1 MSRRQADREFVEAL
15 SRGLA
20 VIEVFDA
27 AHSNLSLSE
36 VARRAGLSPATARR
50 SLHTLEALGYVRSIN
65 RRFMLSAR
73 ILALGSAYL
82 RAAHVDEVLMPELR
96 RLVSLFG
103 DAASVSVLDG
113 HHILYL
119 AHVSQQRAVRPIA
132 GTGVTYPAYA
142 TSMGR
147 VLLAGLRH
155 AELVTYLAEARIEKL
170 TERTETNR
178 GRLREIVEAARR
190 NGYATAVDQ
199 LAYGITALAVPVQ
212 VADGRSV
219 AALNSSGYSG
229 HIGEE
234 TLVRERLV
242 ELRLSASRIAA
253 IITRY
258 PALYHSLIVSGPSE
272 RGPGAGAEVRA
283 MRSKGVSVDGGDA
296 DARTHARDDYGSR
309 AGADE
314 RHRGSAP

>member
-1 MSRRQADREFVEAL
+1 MSRRPADREFVEAL

-20 VIEVFDA
+20 VIEVFDG
-27 AHSNLSLSE
+27 AHSHLSLSE
-36 VARRAGLSPATARR
+36 VARRAGVSPATARR
-50 SLHTLEALGYVRSIN
+50 SLHTLEALGYVRSVDK
-65 RRFMLSAR
+65 RFMLSAR
-73 ILALGSAYL
+73 ILTLGSAYL

-96 RLVSLFG
+96 RVVSLFR
-103 DAASVSVLDG
+103 DASSVSVLDG
-113 HHILYL
+113 HHILYI
-119 AHVSQQRAVRPIA
+119 AHVSEQRAVRPIA

-147 VLLAGLRH
+147 VLLAGLPET
-155 AELVTYLAEARIEKL
+155 ELTAYLAEAKIEKL

-178 GRLREIVEAARR
+178 VRLREIVEAARR

-199 LAYGITALAVPVQ
+199 LAYGITALAVPIR
-212 VADGRSV
+212 VAGGRTV

-229 HIGEE
+229 HIDEA

-242 ELRLSASRIAA
+242 ELRVSASRIAA

-258 PALYHSLIVSGPSE
+258 PALYHSLVVPT
-272 RGPGAGAEVRA
+272 ATRA
-283 MRSKGVSVDGGDA
+283 KIGVSIEEGED

-309 AGADE
+309 ARADD
-314 RHRGSAP
+314 RHRESAP